1 MTAVAEAVAAAGL
14 VTDHPGATPP
24 MTYNVLLRVPAGSVA
39 GASTTVA
46 GTLQNA
52 VGGRRTPA
60 QRPTLSLFLG
70 PGATLRGTAYWL
82 LKTIK
87 PAGAPDATPYD
98 EMRVARALW
107 AWNRDYLATLGG
119 PAAWRTG
126 LWLPVPVEIAGGG
139 AQWVTDW
146 DTVAGWADGLSVGL
160 GISLDEPAQHL
171 PLPDPAAL
179 SRAVAAGLAG
189 RDLDEV
195 ADDVERDLIGNPFEA
210 VFRIVEVLRQV
221 RADDPDDAVELAAT
235 LVGRLAGWELATLAG
250 VTAGHALLR
259 RLWAIV
265 GPADDGDAE
274 DARDALGP
282 ALGLTRTG
290 SGQWQPPDVIGPTVV
305 PDELPPVPPAPPVK
319 GKKPAPQGLR
329 SPWKEPTENP
339 GGRHTMVLGRDLC
352 VGVTDSHVQKN
363 KTVWTGPA
371 YAGRL
376 DPGAFIRAQAATI
389 GLDAPHEQARLRIV
403 ELIAPNEGRLDG
415 SRGADNATL
424 STGIQQWSAHANQ
437 ELPVLLARFKWAAP
451 DHYDLFF
458 GMYGLQVELSWRGA
472 DEKEAGAEVADPAQ
486 VRAANPEAFAADGT
500 PHQGKD
506 YAPRYATL
514 FDVPPGGGR
523 RRLPEPPQSPGA
535 VLPRHAFF
543 GATGQGKVFTIA
555 PEWCGRV
562 RLAALCSVPYDLVQV
577 WTAVWRFER
586 LARQPKDGATLTVR
600 GQALRIRDFVTSE
613 FAAAL
618 MLDQHINEPYAV
630 TAAIDRA
637 VARTEK
643 AIARMAEPMRTE
655 LRPFDE
661 GTSGPL
667 RAPWLRLFQI
677 NYLNERKLNGK
688 DVRDLRILRLRD
700 QFDTETNSWVGLDPE
715 PGSFAGWVGP

>member
-24 MTYNVLLRVPAGSVA
+24 MTYNVLLRVPAGSAA
-39 GASTTVA
+39 GAPTTVA
-46 GTLQNA
+46 GTLQNT
-52 VGGRRTPA
+52 VGGRRTPT

-70 PGATLRGTAYWL
+70 PGATLRGIAYWL
-82 LKTIK
+82 RRTIK

-107 AWNRDYLATLGG
+107 AWNRDYLAALGG

-126 LWLPVPVEIAGGG
+126 LWLPVPVEIAEGG

-146 DTVAGWADGLSVGL
+146 DTVAGWADGLPTGL
-160 GISLDEPAQHL
+160 GVSLDAPAQHL

-179 SRAVAAGLAG
+179 TRAVATELAV

-195 ADDVERDLIGNPFEA
+195 ADVVERDLVGNPFEA
-210 VFRIVEVLRQV
+210 VFRIVEILRQV

-235 LVGRLAGWELATLAG
+235 LVGRLTAGELATLAG

-259 RLWAIV
+259 RLWALV

-290 SGQWQPPDVIGPTVV
+290 SGAWQPPDVIGPTVL

-352 VGVTDSHVQKN
+352 IGVTDSYTQKN
-363 KTVWTGPA
+363 GTSWTGPA
-371 YAGRL
+371 YVGRL
-376 DPGAFIRAQAATI
+376 DPARFIQDNAAAI
-389 GLDAPHEQARLRIV
+389 GLTTVEERARLRV
-403 ELIAPNEGRLDG
+403 TELIAPNEGRLDAA
-415 SRGADNATL
+415 RGADKGTL
-424 STGIQQWSAHANQ
+424 STGIQQWSAHLNE
-437 ELPVLLARFKWAAP
+437 ELPVLLARFKRVAP
-451 DHYDLFF
+451 DHYDLYF
-458 GMYGLQVELSWRGA
+458 GMYGLDTEPWWRVGG
-472 DEKEAGAEVADPAQ
+472 KEAAVEVADPAQ
-486 VRAANPEAFAADGT
+486 VRAANPEAFDATGA
-500 PHQGKD
+500 PREGKE
-506 YAPRYATL
+506 YALRYATL
-514 FDVPPGGGR
+514 FRVPPGGGR
-523 RRLPEPPQSPGA
+523 QRLAEPPDSVTQ

-543 GATGQGKVFTIA
+543 GVTAKGKAYTVA
-555 PEWCGRV
+555 PEWCGRI
-562 RLAALCSVPYDLVQV
+562 RLASLCSLPYNVVQV

-586 LARQPKDGATLTVR
+586 LARQPLGKAKLLVR
-600 GQALRIRDFVTSE
+600 GRQYRIRDFVTSE
-613 FAAAL
+613 YAAAL
-618 MLDQHINEPYAV
+618 VIDQHINAPFWVPE
-630 TAAIDRA
+630 AIDRA
-637 VARTEK
+637 INRTER
-643 AIARMAEPMRTE
+643 AIERMAEPARTE

-677 NYLNERKLNGK
+677 NYLAERNLVGKADRDMRITGLHDRFDDTNG
-688 DVRDLRILRLRD
+688 
-700 QFDTETNSWVGLDPE
+700 WVGLDPE

>member
-1 MTAVAEAVAAAGL
+1 MTAVAEAVAAWQL
-14 VTDHPGATPP
+14 VADHPGATPP
-24 MTYNVLLRVPAGSVA
+24 MTYNVLLRVPAGSAA
-39 GASTTVA
+39 GTPTTVA
-46 GTLQNA
+46 GTLWNT
-52 VGGRRTPA
+52 VGGRRTPR

-70 PGATLRGTAYWL
+70 PGATLRGIAYWL
-82 LKTIK
+82 RKTVK

-98 EMRVARALW
+98 EMRLARALW
-107 AWNRDYLATLGG
+107 AWNQNYLTALGG

-126 LWLPVPVEIAGGG
+126 LWLPVPVEIAADG

-146 DTVAGWADGLSVGL
+146 DTVAGWADALPAGL
-160 GISLDEPAQHL
+160 GISLDQPAQHL

-179 SRAVAAGLAG
+179 TSEVAAGLAG

-195 ADDVERDLIGNPFEA
+195 ADVIERDLVGNPFEA
-210 VFRIVEVLRQV
+210 VFRIVEILRQV

-235 LVGRLAGWELATLAG
+235 LVGGLSAGELEMLAG

-259 RLWAIV
+259 RLWALV
-265 GPADDGDAE
+265 GPADGGDAE
-274 DARDALGP
+274 DAREALGP

-290 SGQWQPPDVIGPTVV
+290 SGAWQPPDVIGPTVV

-329 SPWKEPTENP
+329 SPWKDPTENP

-352 VGVTDSHVQKN
+352 IGTTASHVQEN

-376 DPGAFIRAQAATI
+376 DPAAFIRAQAATI

-403 ELIAPNEGRLDG
+403 ELIAPNEGQLDG
-415 SRGADNATL
+415 SRSADKATI
-424 STGIQQWSAHANQ
+424 STGIQQWSAHSNH
-437 ELPVLLARFKWAAP
+437 ELPVLLARFKRAAP

-458 GMYGLQVELSWRGA
+458 GMYGLDVEPWWRGA
-472 DEKEAGAEVADPAQ
+472 DGKEARAEVADPVQ

-514 FDVPPGGGR
+514 FEIPPGGGR
-523 RRLPEPPQSPGA
+523 RRLPEPPEEPDA
-535 VLPRHAFF
+535 ALPRHDFF
-543 GATGQGKVFTIA
+543 GATAQGKVFTIG

-586 LARQPKDGATLTVR
+586 LARQPLGKAKLLVR
-600 GQALRIRDFVTSE
+600 GRQYRIRDFVTSE

-618 MLDQHINEPYAV
+618 VIDQHINAPNAV
-630 TAAIDRA
+630 TTAIDRA
-637 VARTEK
+637 VARTEQT
-643 AIARMAEPMRTE
+643 IARMAEPTRTE

-661 GTSGPL
+661 GASGPL

-677 NYLNERKLNGK
+677 NYLNERNLNGK
-688 DVRDLRILRLRD
+688 DERDLRILRLHD
-700 QFDTETNSWVGLDPE
+700 QFDKTNNWVGLDPE